1 MANIWDKLEQQAFQP
16 SKKEELP
23 TGSIWDSLEAQAL
36 GYKDPNKNNPGF
48 ISDIKRGGG
57 QVISSIGSTL
67 QDIGP
72 KETGQAI
79 EEYGNKIVRRNP
91 SAINTVEEAIK
102 NPFTTAREA
111 VGEVVPQIGVS
122 ALAGLGGRVI
132 GGILGAPAGPVGV
145 AVGQTIGGAGAAYLT
160 NLAQEYGGIR
170 SEQRETGVNDI
181 GRALMTGSAA
191 AALDTAFGAERI
203 TNKVIGKGSSILQR
217 EAGTSLLKN
226 VAKQGAIGLAEE
238 AGTEVAQT
246 ALERYGAYK
255 ELTGAEAL
263 NEYGLSAIKGGIGGG
278 VVRSGFASIA
288 GERRPENSLLGG
300 STETNQNATTPD
312 ANAIQSAINVNQGA
326 GLDTQ
331 SLINQTVGVVDRQKK
346 EQEALTKQR
355 QADIIA
361 AMNEPTGKKIT
372 DANGIERDETAY
384 DVAQR
389 QAGVSS
395 QQVADVNAQA
405 NQQAAQQQTAEQQAQ
420 QEASRKL
427 ILDKFGTTPVFNEQG
442 AQIGIKFNGNMYFSG
457 MTGKL
462 NEAVDKILIEE
473 AAKPELTHHVEFAWL
488 DAFKNQNSDKTITP
502 KSLSGKVEPYLTG
515 TTSIEDV
522 LDRVKA
528 EIKDLESKKGKTVTA
543 QLGFLENF
551 RDNLI
556 GEENGIQTKQQVPS
570 GVGNVPVEGRAA
582 ETGTG
587 DLGLLQSNGI
597 RPIGTGSDNGV
608 QNGQQNV
615 GGGEAVSRD
624 YAGGAI
630 ASTVSNAQ
638 ETGQVNEQPV
648 QKATIVTPSQ
658 TSTQGRQQGGEGQVN
673 TNIATAE
680 ERTLAEKVIDD
691 VMAEVIVRAG
701 RMSTAS
707 AIKKRKFIVAY
718 LGGVKNEDVLRD
730 IVRYYDITIDQAK
743 QWNKEAKTFLEDNT
757 LPLKRA
763 LNDVSIKYNLLPDDV
778 LAMLVKER
786 AQDEIESAP
795 EGSVADNNIEDEN
808 ALETRDLDTAAIET
822 ERNDTFGGELDQK
835 DLNDAEGGM
844 RTRQGRTS
852 ESIQE
857 RYNKTETI
865 NAKYLRL
872 VDKLEEEQ
880 LKDEP
885 NQEVIDGLEADL
897 AKLLSDIA
905 PKKGETNAVQKQ
917 STNEGNVQKPAGAGE
932 KVGEGN
938 AKPEST
944 SREVVE
950 VKAKEKVEKP
960 KKQKP
965 KTEAEKRAEKSGAVT
980 TVYKAPTETDAQLWN
995 ALGAP
1000 IKFDDLSPT
1009 GKADWA
1015 LAVKENK
1022 GNLITANKI
1031 FEAEPKTETKN
1042 VIVYEKGAFIKGNTK
1057 NDPAKAAVYFTEIV
1071 PSNNLYESFYED
1083 FPQFPKGSMD
1093 GSIFV
1098 HSFIVNGPRNTGLGR
1113 QILNATNAWA
1123 DKNNKTIFLIPD
1135 ASPDSKLGGLTQEQ
1149 LKNWYGR
1156 NGFVQSGDAMIRKP
1170 QQLAD
1175 ESRTIEGEARIVS
1188 MGEAEQVKLLTQ
1200 ETDKLTEGQIT
1211 RLEQHYKAKRGSD
1224 EFIGKVKED
1233 VLKFVNIGAK
1243 AVAGAVRDIIRQI
1256 SNGVMAIAIVFN
1268 PNLASDPIKIAV
1280 PTYETRTEQVI
1291 QKAPSEAAKNMSPAA
1306 QRAYEVIYPTIKDEL
1321 GKTNKFFVITDKP
1334 TATQFIFNPDGTLLF
1349 QSKVLVAKSFGDFMK
1364 GDNNIDA
1371 NKITPAGLMTLVQ
1384 RTNTSSTKGYDFN
1397 TVYGVEGIENGQ
1409 KYFTTLMHSV
1419 WLNEKDA
1426 QQRQQ
1431 ALKES
1436 GPENSRYSFGC
1447 INVDKDTFGKIL
1459 NGHEEQ
1465 MNGATLF
1472 VVPDNQENVMEFING
1487 KATFEKDITRQG
1499 ITPKTKTVTE
1509 KVATQTVAGIKGTQ
1523 LAAKEENTEK
1533 LAKKGAQFF
1542 DELEDKVDSFAK
1554 VHSHLKDAGIENA
1567 LDFVSDWVYTTG
1579 NAEDVNPGSIES
1591 IGGRY
1596 TVTINQN
1603 NNMSSGYVTETT
1615 LHEIGHAVDMA
1626 PHGGVYS
1633 AQPEMSVILKD
1644 GKVTAI
1650 GKVAK
1655 EMYNLFKT
1663 KENWG
1668 AYLDYPFATEYH
1680 PDLNT
1685 HVKIE
1690 SELFAQMFA
1699 VYTTPK
1705 GKALMQ
1711 QEAPIS
1717 AAYMEEVINDIKSTK
1732 ALQIQKA
1739 ETVATRTTRF
1749 QNRPTAQRPQTG
1761 FSPIQRREEVGK
1773 LFREASSLG
1782 SIRAGAQARINALP
1796 PSYSGPLHTIFDTL
1810 EDVAKKGKIWA
1821 SFTEDLAKVA
1831 SKYIP
1836 SVTKYV
1842 SLMKERSAIKTKYE
1856 RRVEEILQDYQK
1868 LSGEVKGTGKGSVN
1882 AFLKESTMSGK
1893 WGFQP
1898 DWIEDTVVVDDIM
1911 KSKFDDMPESAQK
1924 VITKVFEHGF
1934 NTLSDMKQAVTTNI
1948 TTEYDALIKQAED
1961 EGDLAEMAKLEKQ
1974 KADALRDYRSLMA
1987 VQANSPYAPL
1997 KRFGNYVVAGKS
2009 QEYLDAEEAKDR
2021 KTIEKLQKDGDH
2033 YFVQFAETWAEAKA
2047 IARSQ
2052 EGNYASVEPFEKDD
2066 AQRAMYG
2073 GKDVSDVFQRLRTLA
2088 DSSLEEGSTKSKKA
2102 IDSLLVNL
2110 QLALLSEQSARQAEN
2125 RRKGIAG
2132 AEDDMMRSFA
2142 TQGRATA
2149 HFISTLHNT
2158 SAIYDELRSMQKQ
2171 ADASTPGRGE
2181 RRRYYNEFLKRHSM
2195 GFNYQAN
2202 PLLDKAL
2209 GVTSMWMLLSSPAY
2223 YLQNAT
2229 QPYMMSMPV
2238 IAGKHGWTKTF
2249 SAMTQGYKDIASV
2262 IRSEGLNEKTY
2273 AKLPADVREAIETLV
2288 NSGRIDISLEGD
2300 LGRWQSTE
2308 EKNIASIAIEKMRN
2322 ISQDIESINRVVTA
2336 VAAYRLEKEKGASQE
2351 DAVKYADQ
2359 IILDTHGDYSGFNA
2373 PRFTRQGVGRLM
2385 TQFRKFQ
2392 LIQISLM
2399 AKLVNQAFK
2408 GASPEERF
2416 AGKKALAFTLG
2427 HTFAM
2432 AGVMGMPGFA
2442 AIAWIIGKAFGD
2454 EDEPDNPEA
2463 TLRKIIGDD
2472 TLANLLL
2479 KGVPKLAGVDLSG
2492 KLGMGQMLSILP
2504 YADIDLTRDGYARA
2518 VTAAMG
2524 PFVGGLMPK
2533 VIDGVGLMAQGNYY
2547 KGLTA
2552 LAPKGMADVI
2562 KATEMA
2568 NKGIVQR
2575 NGDVVLSPD
2584 DIGTLDI
2591 ISQALGLPTNTI
2603 TDKQFIRGAEYEFK
2617 KFYDE
2622 RTTELK
2628 SDYVKAFRSGDA
2640 DSMKEIR
2647 EKWEATQIARVRNG
2661 QKRQPLSEL
2670 FMAPQQQIKREK
2682 EIKGGVVKPS
2692 LASGFVTER

>member
-1 MANIWDKLEQQAFQP
+1 M
-16 SKKEELP
+16 S
-23 TGSIWDSLEAQAL
+23 
-36 GYKDPNKNNPGF
+36 
-48 ISDIKRGGG
+48 
-57 QVISSIGSTL
+57 
-67 QDIGP
+67 
-72 KETGQAI
+72 
-79 EEYGNKIVRRNP
+79 
-91 SAINTVEEAIK
+91 
-102 NPFTTAREA
+102 
-111 VGEVVPQIGVS
+111 
-122 ALAGLGGRVI
+122 
-132 GGILGAPAGPVGV
+132 
-145 AVGQTIGGAGAAYLT
+145 
-160 NLAQEYGGIR
+160 
-170 SEQRETGVNDI
+170 
-181 GRALMTGSAA
+181 
-191 AALDTAFGAERI
+191 
-203 TNKVIGKGSSILQR
+203 
-217 EAGTSLLKN
+217 
-226 VAKQGAIGLAEE
+226 
-238 AGTEVAQT
+238 
-246 ALERYGAYK
+246 
-255 ELTGAEAL
+255 
-263 NEYGLSAIKGGIGGG
+263 
-278 VVRSGFASIA
+278 
-288 GERRPENSLLGG
+288 GERRPDNSLLGG
-300 STETNQNATTPD
+300 STETNTSAKTPD

-355 QADIIA
+355 QADMVA

-405 NQQAAQQQTAEQQAQ
+405 NQQAAQQQTEEQKAQ

-556 GEENGIQTKQQVPS
+556 GEENEIQTKQQVPS

-730 IVRYYDITIDQAK
+730 IVRYYDISIDQAK

-757 LPLKRA
+757 LDLKRA

-778 LAMLVKER
+778 LAMLVKDR
-786 AQDEIESAP
+786 AQDEIEVAP
-795 EGSVADNNIEDEN
+795 EGSVANTNIEDEN
-808 ALETRDLDTAAIET
+808 ALEVFDVSDRFNTGET
-822 ERNDTFGGELDQK
+822 IRNESPEGELDQK
-835 DLNDAEGGM
+835 DLNDAESGM
-844 RTRQGRTS
+844 RTRQGRIS

-897 AKLLSDIA
+897 AKLFADIA

-917 STNEGNVQKPAGAGE
+917 STDEGNVRKSTEGGE

-960 KKQKP
+960 KKQKA
-965 KTEAEKRAEKSGAVT
+965 KTEAEKRAEKSGAAKVI
-980 TVYKAPTETDAQLWN
+980 YKAPTETDAQLWD

-1000 IKFDDLSPT
+1000 IKFGDLSPT
-1009 GKADWA
+1009 AKADWA
-1015 LAVKENK
+1015 LAVKDNK
-1022 GNLITANKI
+1022 GNLVTANKI
-1031 FEAEPKTETKN
+1031 FEEEQKVESKTAE
-1042 VIVYEKGAFIKGNTK
+1042 
-1057 NDPAKAAVYFTEIV
+1057 
-1071 PSNNLYESFYED
+1071 
-1083 FPQFPKGSMD
+1083 
-1093 GSIFV
+1093 
-1098 HSFIVNGPRNTGLGR
+1098 
-1113 QILNATNAWA
+1113 
-1123 DKNNKTIFLIPD
+1123 
-1135 ASPDSKLGGLTQEQ
+1135 
-1149 LKNWYGR
+1149 
-1156 NGFVQSGDAMIRKP
+1156 
-1170 QQLAD
+1170 QLAD

-1188 MGEAEQVKLLTQ
+1188 MGQTEQVKLLTQ
-1200 ETDKLTEGQIT
+1200 ETDKLTEGQTT

-1256 SNGVMAIAIVFN
+1256 ANGVMAVAIVFN

-1291 QKAPSEAAKNMSPAA
+1291 QKAPSDAVKNMSPAA

-1523 LAAKEENTEK
+1523 LAAKEEKTEK
-1533 LAKKGAQFF
+1533 LAKKGSQFF

-1579 NAEDVNPGSIES
+1579 NAENVNPGSIES

-1603 NNMSSGYVTETT
+1603 DNMSSGYVTETA

-1633 AQPEMSVILKD
+1633 AQPEMSVSLKD

-1924 VITKVFEHGF
+1924 VIKKVFEHGF
-1934 NTLSDMKQAVTTNI
+1934 NTLSDMKQSVSNNI
-1948 TTEYDALIKQAED
+1948 TTEYDALIKEAET
-1961 EGDLAEMAKLEKQ
+1961 EGDLKEVAKLQKQ
-1974 KADALRDYRSLMA
+1974 KSDALRDYRSLMA

-2088 DSSLEEGSTKSKKA
+2088 DNSLETGSSKSKKA

-2110 QLALLSEQSARQAEN
+2110 QLSLLSEQSARQAEN

-2158 SAIYDELRSMQKQ
+2158 SAIYDELRNMQKQ
-2171 ADASTPGRGE
+2171 ADASTSGRGE
-2181 RRRYYNEFLKRHSM
+2181 RRRYYNEFIKRHSM

-2202 PLLDKAL
+2202 PLMDKAL

-2249 SAMTQGYKDIASV
+2249 AAMTQGYKDIASV

-2273 AKLPADVREAIETLV
+2273 AQLPADVREAVETLV

-2308 EKNIASIAIEKMRN
+2308 EKNVASIAIEKLRN

-2399 AKLVNQAFK
+2399 AKLINQSFK
-2408 GASPEERF
+2408 GVGKNAEETKQIRLV
-2416 AGKKALAFTLG
+2416 GKKALIYTLG

-2533 VIDGVGLMAQGNYY
+2533 AIDGVGLMAQGNYY

-2640 DSMKEIR
+2640 DSMKDIR
-2647 EKWEATQIARVRNG
+2647 EKWEATQVARVRNG

-2670 FMAPQQQIKREK
+2670 FMAPQQQVKREK
-2682 EIKGGVVKPS
+2682 NIKGGQFAGGG
-2692 LASGFVTER
+2692 ASGMFEVGGKSGITER

>member
-1 MANIWDKLEQQAFQP
+1 MDDYLKSVLAESGLLGVSN
-16 SKKEELP
+16 SKTNYLDDVLIESGIKE
-23 TGSIWDSLEAQAL
+23 
-36 GYKDPNKNNPGF
+36 DPNKSKPGL
-48 ISDIKRGGG
+48 ISDIKRGSG

-72 KETGQAI
+72 KETGEAI
-79 EEYGNKIVRRNP
+79 EKYGEKIVRRNP

-132 GGILGAPAGPVGV
+132 GGALGAFGGPVGV

-217 EAGTSLLKN
+217 EAGTGLLKN

-246 ALERYGAYK
+246 ALERYGAHK

-278 VVRSGFASIA
+278 VVRGGFASVA
-288 GERRPENSLLGG
+288 GERRPDNSLLGG
-300 STETNQNATTPD
+300 STETNTNAKTPD
-312 ANAIQSAINVNQGA
+312 ANAIQSAINVNPGA

-331 SLINQTVGVVDRQKK
+331 SLVNQTIGIVDRQKK
-346 EQEALTKQR
+346 EQEAITKQR
-355 QADIIA
+355 QADMIA

-372 DANGIERDETAY
+372 DADGIERDETAY

-389 QAGVSS
+389 QAGLSS
-395 QQVADVNAQA
+395 QQVADANAQA

-420 QEASRKL
+420 QEASRKI

-556 GEENGIQTKQQVPS
+556 GEENGNKQQVPS
-570 GVGNVPVEGRAA
+570 GVGDVSVDRRAT
-582 ETGTG
+582 ETGG
-587 DLGLLQSNGI
+587 GNLGLLQPTSV
-597 RPIGTGSDNGV
+597 RPIGAGSNNGV
-608 QNGQQNV
+608 ENGQQNV
-615 GGGEAVSRD
+615 GGGETVPRD
-624 YAGGAI
+624 NAGGTI
-630 ASTVSNAQ
+630 ASAVPNVQ
-638 ETGQVNEQPV
+638 ETGQINEQPA
-648 QKATIVTPSQ
+648 QKTTIVTPSQ

-680 ERTLAEKVIDD
+680 ERTLAQKVIDD
-691 VMAEVIVRAG
+691 VMAEIIVRAG

-718 LGGVKNEDVLRD
+718 LGGVKNEDSLRD

-743 QWNKEAKTFLEDNT
+743 QWNKEAKTFLEDNS
-757 LPLKRA
+757 LALKRA

-808 ALETRDLDTAAIET
+808 AIEAFDVSDRFNTGETI
-822 ERNDTFGGELDQK
+822 RNESPEGELDQK
-835 DLNDAEGGM
+835 DLNDAESGM

-897 AKLLSDIA
+897 AKLLVDIA
-905 PKKGETNAVQKQ
+905 PKKGEANAVQKQ
-917 STNEGNVQKPAGAGE
+917 STDEGNVRKPAGGGE

-938 AKPEST
+938 TKPEST
-944 SREVVE
+944 STEVAE

-960 KKQKP
+960 KKQKA

-980 TVYKAPTETDAQLWN
+980 TVYKAPTETDAQLWD

-1000 IKFDDLSPT
+1000 VKFDDLSPT

-1015 LAVKENK
+1015 VAVKDNK
-1022 GNLITANKI
+1022 GNLVTANKI
-1031 FEAEPKTETKN
+1031 FEAEPKVETKT
-1042 VIVYEKGAFIKGNTK
+1042 A
-1057 NDPAKAAVYFTEIV
+1057 
-1071 PSNNLYESFYED
+1071 
-1083 FPQFPKGSMD
+1083 
-1093 GSIFV
+1093 
-1098 HSFIVNGPRNTGLGR
+1098 
-1113 QILNATNAWA
+1113 
-1123 DKNNKTIFLIPD
+1123 
-1135 ASPDSKLGGLTQEQ
+1135 
-1149 LKNWYGR
+1149 
-1156 NGFVQSGDAMIRKP
+1156 

-1268 PNLASDPIKIAV
+1268 PNFNSYKNIDLNYTQTFKDTIQVKAEVPTTAKMSKIA
-1280 PTYETRTEQVI
+1280 
-1291 QKAPSEAAKNMSPAA
+1291 SEAYAIAAPAF
-1306 QRAYEVIYPTIKDEL
+1306 IKKE
-1321 GKTNKFFVITDKP
+1321 TPFFIADKP
-1334 TATQFIFNPDGTLLF
+1334 NGKIHLF
-1349 QSKVLVAKSFGDFMK
+1349 DSKGNFVNSSDALYGKSK
-1364 GDNNIDA
+1364 GDILTEESLNKSPDEMKDID
-1371 NKITPAGLMTLVQ
+1371 KVTPAGTYTVSVHKDLEYAGGYTLALK
-1384 RTNTSSTKGYDFN
+1384 KGNNYL
-1397 TVYGVEGIENGQ
+1397 GGIAI
-1409 KYFTTLMHSV
+1409 HSV
-1419 WLNEKDA
+1419 YLGDA
-1426 QQRQQ
+1426 KERRQER
-1431 ALKES
+1431 LKSINLEDKKI
-1436 GPENSRYSFGC
+1436 SFGC
-1447 INVDKDTFGKIL
+1447 INTTQDFFLKTVLPTIQNFNNAG
-1459 NGHEEQ
+1459 
-1465 MNGATLF
+1465 
-1472 VVPDNQENVMEFING
+1472 VVVIPDNQEKLNDYLEKTTETKETKG
-1487 KATFEKDITRQG
+1487 KKESANPLTG
-1499 ITPKTKTVTE
+1499 
-1509 KVATQTVAGIKGTQ
+1509 AQ

-1603 NNMSSGYVTETT
+1603 DNMSSGYISETA

-1633 AQPEMSVILKD
+1633 AQPEMSVSLKD

-1663 KENWG
+1663 ETKWSE
-1668 AYLDYPFATEYH
+1668 YLDYPFATEYH

-1821 SFTEDLAKVA
+1821 SFTEDLAKIA

-1898 DWIEDTVVVDDIM
+1898 NWIEDTVVVDDIM

-1924 VITKVFEHGF
+1924 VIMKVFEHGF

-1961 EGDLAEMAKLEKQ
+1961 EGDLAEMAKLQKQ

-2158 SAIYDELRSMQKQ
+2158 SAIYDELRNMQKQ

-2308 EKNIASIAIEKMRN
+2308 EKNVASLAIEKLRN

-2427 HTFAM
+2427 HTFAA
-2432 AGVMGMPGFA
+2432 AGVMGLPGFA

-2504 YADIDLTRDGYARA
+2504 YADIDFTRDGYARA

-2533 VIDGVGLMAQGNYY
+2533 AIDGVGLMAQGNYY
-2547 KGLTA
+2547 KGLEA
-2552 LAPKGMADVI
+2552 LSPKGMADI
-2562 KATEMA
+2562 LKAAELA

-2575 NGDVVLSPD
+2575 NGDVILSPD

-2603 TDKQFIRGAEYEFK
+2603 TDKQFIRSAEYQFD
-2617 KFYDE
+2617 KFYKE

-2670 FMAPQQQIKREK
+2670 FMAPQQQVKREK
-2682 EIKGGVVKPS
+2682 AIKGGRFAGGG
-2692 LASGFVTER
+2692 ASGMFEVGGGSNITER